1 MKTILII
8 DDIINTK
15 YLKNKYIDIFF
26 LDSASKEMKK
36 FSDEIFG
43 CTHSTIIAQILE
55 RNVKEK
61 FKIINIA
68 LKKDIEKRIDIE
80 DLSMALERGLD
91 CNVDVINLSIGS
103 RKLSDI
109 KYLEKVIKKIND
121 KKIPLICSISNSMDM
136 TIPGSLEGCIG
147 VVNDFDNI
155 YPSKKIFKVGK
166 NVLGVDYLVN
176 SSKLL
181 NNEFYESS
189 NSYSA
194 AFISAAYLNSELF
207 ENKNTN
213 PISLKTK
220 KEVNKHIPK
229 IFFVNFDEYL
239 DIINLFIEKYNME
252 AIGILLDMR
261 EVLLFSVNEIKH
273 YNIED
278 IEDVIKAVIC
288 DVILIFSSENKLK
301 INSNDLIVINNRDNI
316 ILKNGDGIV
325 ENIKW
330 NLQKMIEIVIS
341 KIKFL
346 SK

>member
-26 LDSASKEMKK
+26 LDSSTKEIKE

-61 FKIINIA
+61 IKIINIA
-68 LKKDIEKRIDIE
+68 LKKDIERRIDIE
-80 DLSMALERGLD
+80 DLSIALEKGLD
-91 CNVDVINLSIGS
+91 YNVDVINLSIGS

-121 KKIPLICSISNSMDM
+121 KRIPIICSISNSMDM

-155 YPSKKIFKVGK
+155 YPSKKIFKVEK

-176 SSKLL
+176 SSQLL
-181 NNEFYESS
+181 KNKFYKSS

-194 AFISAAYLNSELF
+194 AFISAAYLNPQLF

-213 PISLKTK
+213 PISLKIN
-220 KEVNKHIPK
+220 KERNNNVPK
-229 IFFVNFDEYL
+229 IFFINFDEYL
-239 DIINLFIEKYNME
+239 YIIDLFIKKYNIE
-252 AIGILLDMR
+252 AIGIRLDIH
-261 EVLLFSVNEIKH
+261 EILLFSVNEIK
-273 YNIED
+273 YYSTED
-278 IEDVIKAVIC
+278 IEDVIKMVMC
-288 DVILIFSSENKLK
+288 DVVLIFSGENRLKLS
-301 INSNDLIVINNRDNI
+301 SNDLIVIKNRDNI
-316 ILKNGDGIV
+316 IFKNCDGT
-325 ENIKW
+325 IKNTKE
-330 NLQKMIEIVIS
+330 NLQKMVELIIS
-341 KIKFL
+341 KI
-346 SK
+346 

>member
-109 KYLEKVIKKIND
+109 KYLEKVIKK
-121 KKIPLICSISNSMDM
+121 
-136 TIPGSLEGCIG
+136 
-147 VVNDFDNI
+147 
-155 YPSKKIFKVGK
+155 
-166 NVLGVDYLVN
+166 
-176 SSKLL
+176 
-181 NNEFYESS
+181 
-189 NSYSA
+189 
-194 AFISAAYLNSELF
+194 
-207 ENKNTN
+207 
-213 PISLKTK
+213 
-220 KEVNKHIPK
+220 
-229 IFFVNFDEYL
+229 
-239 DIINLFIEKYNME
+239 
-252 AIGILLDMR
+252 
-261 EVLLFSVNEIKH
+261 
-273 YNIED
+273 
-278 IEDVIKAVIC
+278 
-288 DVILIFSSENKLK
+288 
-301 INSNDLIVINNRDNI
+301 
-316 ILKNGDGIV
+316 
-325 ENIKW
+325 
-330 NLQKMIEIVIS
+330 
-341 KIKFL
+341 
-346 SK
+346 